1 MSLSESDGSWGPSH
15 QYRPPPRDGKSHLL
29 AGTILFVLIAFAL
42 LGSLG
47 GSPNGM
53 NPISSIL
60 HMTGDWPLAFIG
72 LALFVRLFPTSWFLR
87 LVDRP
92 SSGASIPSPP
102 VPTRAPQRLSVGE
115 RVRAHSLRLG
125 GGAYLGLAPGGR
137 WVTAD
142 PEHAVMVL
150 GPPRSGKTSMIVI
163 PSILAAPGAVISTAT
178 KPDVM
183 EATWRARSEVGQVW
197 LFDPSGERSQWPSGI
212 RRLSWSPVAA
222 ASTWDGALIMARA
235 MAAASSPAKG
245 TTNEH
250 HWRERSTALLAPLLH
265 AANITEQ
272 PISEVLRWVL
282 RGDLDAA
289 CKTLEDHGADITADV
304 LAGIKR
310 TDERERSS
318 IFSATAGVLAAYN
331 ADATRANAAHPNF
344 DASRFAASTDTVYIT
359 APAHKQALCAPLV
372 VGLLEQIRHSTY
384 EHAPDAIREGK
395 PPVYLC
401 LDEVANIAP
410 IHDLPALVSEAG
422 GQRLHVMACLQDL
435 SQARK
440 RWGEDTADGFLSL
453 FQTKLILNGI
463 ADPKT
468 LDAISLCLG
477 EYDRQLVSHTLGRSE
492 TKEFLEPR
500 RPTET
505 ESVTYHTQRQ
515 RTLSPGEIARLPPG
529 RALHLQG
536 TRWGLIRTTPW
547 HRTEPWVSVARA
559 DALRSVNRDAS
570 SVIAGQQVAAPC
582 R

>member
-1 MSLSESDGSWGPSH
+1 MSISESDGSWGPSH
-15 QYRPPPRDGKSHLL
+15 QYHPPPREPKHDLWPVLL
-29 AGTILFVLIAFAL
+29 VLGAGVVVLSGG
-42 LGSLG
+42 LGR
-47 GSPNGM
+47 SPVGV
-53 NPISSIL
+53 NPITATL
-60 HMTGDWPLAFIG
+60 AMAGPWPPAFVG
-72 LALFVRLFPTSWFLR
+72 LALFARLFPTSWFLR
-87 LVDRP
+87 LIDRP
-92 SSGASIPSPP
+92 TSGASIPSRQ
-102 VPTRAPQRLSVGE
+102 VPSRAPQMLSVGE
-115 RVRAHSLRLG
+115 RVRAQSQRLG
-125 GGAYLGLAPGGR
+125 GGAYLGLAPGGG

-183 EATWRARSEVGQVW
+183 DATWRARSEVGEVW
-197 LFDPSGERSQWPSGI
+197 LFDPCGERSDWPSGI

-222 ASTWDGALIMARA
+222 AQTWDGALIMARA
-235 MAAASSPAKG
+235 MAAASTPAKG
-245 TTNEH
+245 ATNEH

-265 AANITEQ
+265 AANLTER
-272 PISEVLRWVL
+272 PIAEVLRWVL

-289 CKTLEDHGADITADV
+289 AKTLEAQGADIAADV
-304 LAGIKR
+304 LAGIKK

-318 IFSATAGVLAAYN
+318 ILSATAGVLAAYN
-331 ADATRANAAHPNF
+331 ADATRRNAAHPNF
-344 DASRFAASTDTVYIT
+344 DPDQFAASTDTIYIT

-372 VGLLEQIRHSTY
+372 VGLLEQIRHATY
-384 EHAPDAIREGK
+384 KHAPDAIREAR

-440 RWGEDTADGFLSL
+440 RWGENTADGFLSL

-492 TKEFLEPR
+492 TKELLEPR

-536 TRWGLIRTTPW
+536 TRWGLIRTTAW
-547 HRTEPWVSVARA
+547 HRTEPWASVA
-559 DALRSVNRDAS
+559 SAS
-570 SVIAGQQVAAPC
+570 GW